1 MLTNERPHYFKTQDH
16 KNQRKIWNCSIF
28 KSLNRND
35 NYLNWMLDK
44 KSKRDAICA
53 GGEI

>member
-1 MLTNERPHYFKTQDH
+1 MKGFTILKLKDH
-16 KNQRKIWNCSIF
+16 KIRKIENCSIF